1 MVSQRRE
8 HIDIGQRSTSDRIP
22 ACLPPM
28 QEEKCPMK
36 IKVELVM
43 SDDNDHEEPPY

>member
-1 MVSQRRE
+1 ML
-8 HIDIGQRSTSDRIP
+8 GQHGTSDGIP
-22 ACLPPM
+22 ACLPLM

-36 IKVELVM
+36 IKVELVV